1 MSQAKLT
8 ACKLFWRS
16 RLNSTFPI
24 EMSRCIILFL
34 CSTSRPSTIWP
45 RMQRAE
51 HTFTCS
57 SYLTGIVTVI
67 VDITGFV
74 SDKQVSPIQRK
85 FSSNVQF
92 SKYYWCII
100 KTLVPVKEKTPL
112 GNTNKWQLYEILE
125 SGVTKLGEH
134 KKQCKDDFSL
144 RLQSWK
150 TECSDKNKSTRKT
163 CCEQI
168 VTTSRYVCKY
178 Y

>member
-1 MSQAKLT
+1 MHNIVLMQHKQAFNNLT
-8 ACKLFWRS
+8 QNATCWTHIHMFILSYWHRHS
-16 RLNSTFPI
+16 DCRYHRLCLRQAGLTYSKKVFFKCAILPI
-24 EMSRCIILFL
+24 LLM
-34 CSTSRPSTIWP
+34 
-45 RMQRAE
+45 
-51 HTFTCS
+51 
-57 SYLTGIVTVI
+57 
-67 VDITGFV
+67 
-74 SDKQVSPIQRK
+74 
-85 FSSNVQF
+85 
-92 SKYYWCII
+92 YY